1 MIKVLI
7 VEDSRVVSE
16 YLQYILSNDPQIQ
29 VIGNVS
35 NGKQAIEFLRSEK
48 PDIISMDIDMPI
60 MNGLEA
66 TRIIMST
73 TPIPILIVTAS
84 RNVNEMSVSIEA
96 LAIALNYILRTQY

>member
-16 YLQYILSNDPQIQ
+16 YLQYILDSDPGIQ

-35 NGKQAIEFLRSEK
+35 NGKAAIDFLRENK
-48 PDIISMDIDMPI
+48 PDIITMDINMPI
-60 MNGLEA
+60 MDGLEA

-73 TPIPILIVTAS
+73 NPVPIILIDKDLKQ
-84 RNVNEMSVSIEA
+84 IEA
-96 LAIALNYILRTQY
+96 V